1 MQWLLMVKNTFIDG
15 AYSETDV
22 QTVLIQRILSDPQ
35 EYCKTQQGSGAQQQ
49 VSDSANHTDIPIESI
64 VEFNLEDEPVEDK
77 AVESADNCII
87 SGQCDVEI
95 SSTDDSQAEDNLKQP
110 INVGSDVL
118 KAGFAEEEPCKSP
131 PSTTRSIST
140 RCPTPPEPAMA
151 VDEACMLSH
160 ATEEQQPPRQ
170 EDEDVQQ
177 PRRHENE
184 EAIKSVPNSRSGAM
198 EEEKEWTTV
207 MIRNL
212 PNNMTRDSL
221 AQLLAMRRCDQYDF
235 LYLPCDL
242 HRLNGLGYA
251 FVNFVTHGHAE
262 KAKAQLE
269 GYKSWKDVGESFRS
283 DKICSVAWGRADQQ
297 GLQWQI
303 DHYHNSPLMHE
314 KVPDKCRPALFR
326 QGDRVNFPP
335 PTKRLRPPRL
345 KTCKPK

>member
-49 VSDSANHTDIPIESI
+49 VSDSANHTDIPIEST

-95 SSTDDSQAEDNLKQP
+95 SSTDDSQVEDNLKQP
-110 INVGSDVL
+110 INAGGDVL
-118 KAGFAEEEPCKSP
+118 KVGFAEE
-131 PSTTRSIST
+131 RSSSA
-140 RCPTPPEPAMA
+140 RCPTPPEPATLA
-151 VDEACMLSH
+151 DQACMLNH
-160 ATEEQQPPRQ
+160 VTEEQQPTRQ
-170 EDEDVQQ
+170 ENEDVQQ
-177 PRRHENE
+177 PRRQKNE
-184 EAIKSVPNSRSGAM
+184 EAKNATPNSKSGAM
-198 EEEKEWTTV
+198 QEENEWTTV

-212 PNNMTRDSL
+212 PNNMSRESL
-221 AQLLAMRRCDQYDF
+221 AKLLAMRGCDQYDF

-303 DHYHNSPLMHE
+303 DHYQNSPLMHE

>member
-1 MQWLLMVKNTFIDG
+1 MPDWRFIVKNTFMH
-15 AYSETDV
+15 AVPDV
-22 QTVLIQRILSDPQ
+22 QTVDFQRLLTDPE
-35 EYCKTQQGSGAQQQ
+35 EYCKTMQGSGARQQ
-49 VSDSANHTDIPIESI
+49 VGDTANHGDIPVEST
-64 VEFNLEDEPVEDK
+64 VEFSLEDDEP
-77 AVESADNCII
+77 AVESVDNCII
-87 SGQCDVEI
+87 PRQCDVEI
-95 SSTDDSQAEDNLKQP
+95 SSTDDSQVEDNLKQP
-110 INVGSDVL
+110 INAGGDVL
-118 KAGFAEEEPCKSP
+118 KVGFAEE
-131 PSTTRSIST
+131 RSSSA
-140 RCPTPPEPAMA
+140 RCPTPPEPATLA
-151 VDEACMLSH
+151 DQACMLNH
-160 ATEEQQPPRQ
+160 VTEEQQPTRQ
-170 EDEDVQQ
+170 ENEDVQQ

-314 KVPDKCRPALFR
+314 KVPDKCRPALFVDGKR
-326 QGDRVNFPP
+326 ENFPP